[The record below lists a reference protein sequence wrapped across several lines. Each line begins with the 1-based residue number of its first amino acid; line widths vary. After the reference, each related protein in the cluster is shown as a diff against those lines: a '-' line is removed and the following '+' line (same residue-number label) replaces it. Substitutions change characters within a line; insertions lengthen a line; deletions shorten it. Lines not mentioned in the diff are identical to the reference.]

1 MNDKE
6 KALRK
11 MKLFATGLLV
21 LMVAVYWISRVFESR
36 YPFLKAVAA
45 FSEAGTVGAL
55 ADWFAV
61 VALFRHP
68 LHLPIPRTGVIPRN
82 RDKIG
87 NALARFIKEHFL
99 SKEVLRQKIAG
110 IDLVGLLSA
119 WIADEK
125 NSQKIAERLTEYIPP
140 LLEQFLRDGGA
151 SGPRDREGAD
161 RAGQSAISLVV
172 RTLTDPIRQSA
183 FAQKLTEDLL
193 SGLGKL
199 VADREEPAPAGPGQR
214 EEGPAAPDGGA
225 SPYDHRPIARG
236 DDTVDRLRRSV
247 GQPLYRR
254 MSALRERLF
263 GRGRS
268 REDLAEEAD
277 RIGQELTSHPRLRQ
291 YLPLV
296 WKGLRERL
304 IRDLAAADPDL
315 VRQIAKAL
323 REVGRVVSSDEN
335 LRERAN
341 QWLRVWVADGV
352 SDNRELLVLFISETV
367 KQWDPEVTSRR
378 IELQVGSDLQWI
390 RINGTIVGGLAG
402 LLIYFLS
409 WALGGLR

>member
-1 MNDKE
+1 MTDKE

-21 LMVAVYWISRVFESR
+21 LMATLYWVSRVFESR
-36 YPFLKAVAA
+36 YPFFKAIAA
-45 FSEAGTVGAL
+45 FSEAATVGAL

-99 SKEVLRQKIAG
+99 SKEVLRQKIAAV
-110 IDLVGLLSA
+110 DLAGLLSG

-125 NSQKIAERLTEYIPP
+125 NAQKIAERVTEYFPP
-140 LLEQFLRDGGA
+140 LLEQFLRDGDA
-151 SGPRDREGAD
+151 SGSRGGEGPQP
-161 RAGQSAISLVV
+161 AGRSAISLV
-172 RTLTDPIRQSA
+172 LGALADPIRQSA
-183 FAQKLTEDLL
+183 LVRKLTEDLL

-199 VADREEPAPAGPGQR
+199 VADREESAPAGPGLS
-214 EEGPAAPDGGA
+214 EAGSPAPVGSASLHDGSMG
-225 SPYDHRPIARG
+225 RVN
-236 DDTVDRLRRSV
+236 DTVGRIRRGA

-254 MSALRERLF
+254 MRALGERLF
-263 GRGRS
+263 GARRGP
-268 REDLAEEAD
+268 EDLAEEAD
-277 RIGQELTSHPRLRQ
+277 RIGRELAGHPRLRQ
-291 YLPLV
+291 YLPVV
-296 WKGLRERL
+296 WKGLKDRL
-304 IRDLAAADPDL
+304 MSDLAAGDPYL

-323 REVGRVVSSDEN
+323 REVGRIVSSDEN

-341 QWLRVWVADGV
+341 QWLRVWVADAV

-409 WALGGLR
+409 WTLRGLR

>member
-21 LMVAVYWISRVFESR
+21 LMVVVYWVSRVFESR

-45 FSEAGTVGAL
+45 FSEAATVGAL

-99 SKEVLRQKIAG
+99 SKEVLRQKIAAV
-110 IDLVGLLSA
+110 DLTGLLSA

-125 NSQKIAERLTEYIPP
+125 NAQTIAERVTEYFPP
-140 LLEQFLRDGGA
+140 LLEQFMRDGGA
-151 SGPRDREGAD
+151 SGSRDWEGAD
-161 RAGQSAISLVV
+161 RAGQSAVSLVL
-172 RTLTDPIRQSA
+172 RALADPIRQSA
-183 FAQKLTEDLL
+183 LVRKLTEDLL

-199 VADREEPAPAGPGQR
+199 VADREEPALAGPGPG
-214 EEGPAAPDGGA
+214 EAGPAAPAGDA
-225 SPYDHRPIARG
+225 SLSGPS
-236 DDTVDRLRRSV
+236 VDRVGNTISRLRRAV

-263 GRGRS
+263 GRERS
-268 REDLAEEAD
+268 REALVEDAG
-277 RIGQELTSHPRLRQ
+277 RMGQELAGHPRLRQ
-291 YLPLV
+291 YLPVV

-341 QWLRVWVADGV
+341 EWLRVWVADAV

-390 RINGTIVGGLAG
+390 RINGTVVGGLAG

-409 WALGGLR
+409 RALGGLW